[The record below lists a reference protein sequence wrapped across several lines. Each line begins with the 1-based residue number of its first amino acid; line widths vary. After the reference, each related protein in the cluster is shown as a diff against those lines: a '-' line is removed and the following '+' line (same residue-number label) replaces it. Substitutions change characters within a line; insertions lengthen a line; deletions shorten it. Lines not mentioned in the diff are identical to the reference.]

1 MAENPI
7 IVSRFIIE
15 IDKQAMG
22 YFTDVS
28 GLQAEIDVFLYEE
41 GGENSHVHKL
51 PGRAKFSNVTL
62 KRGVVSTDNNFW
74 QWIYGAMYGQIQ
86 RRPVS
91 IRMLNQDY
99 TDVRRWDLEGA
110 YPVKWSLS
118 DFKASDSAVA
128 IETLELAHNGFV
140 PQ

>member
-1 MAENPI
+1 MAVDPV
-7 IVSRFIIE
+7 IVTRFVIE
-15 IDKQAMG
+15 IDKKAVG

-28 GLQAEIDVFLYEE
+28 GLQVEIEVFPYQE
-41 GGENSHVHKL
+41 GGENSYEHKL
-51 PGRAKFSNVTL
+51 PGRTKFSNITL
-62 KRGVVSTDNNFW
+62 KRGVVSTDNDLW
-74 QWIYGAMYGQIQ
+74 KWLYGAIYGQIL

-99 TDVRRWDLEGA
+99 TDMRRWDLEGA

-118 DFKASDSAVA
+118 DFKSGDSSVA

>member
-1 MAENPI
+1 MVDPAI
-7 IVSRFIIE
+7 AIRFVIE
-15 IDKQAMG
+15 IDKKAVG

-28 GLQAEIDVFLYEE
+28 GLQAEIEVTTYQE
-41 GGENSHVHKL
+41 GGENSYEHKL

-62 KRGVVSTDNNFW
+62 KRGVVSTDNDLW
-74 QWIYGAMYGQIQ
+74 KWLYGVMYGKVQ
-86 RRPVS
+86 RKPVS

-99 TDVRRWDLEGA
+99 TDMRRWDLEDA

-118 DFKASDSAVA
+118 EFKSADNA
-128 IETLELAHNGFV
+128 IAVETLELAYNNFV